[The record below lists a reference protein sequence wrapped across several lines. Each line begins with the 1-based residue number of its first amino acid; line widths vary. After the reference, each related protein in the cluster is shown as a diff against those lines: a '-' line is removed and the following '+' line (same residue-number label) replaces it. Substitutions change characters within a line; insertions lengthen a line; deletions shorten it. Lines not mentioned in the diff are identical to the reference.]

1 MTLAKTARDLGSP
14 GRDDLYGDGEAD
26 AFAAVMAVP
35 ADSAT
40 PVAAASGTTKR
51 EDVQPRREEPNIRA
65 IEQPSLSSA
74 DDKAAIS
81 QADRPATR

>member
-14 GRDDLYGDGEAD
+14 GRDDLFGDGEAD

-40 PVAAASGTTKR
+40 PFAPLTL
-51 EDVQPRREEPNIRA
+51 
-65 IEQPSLSSA
+65 PSPPEGE
-74 DDKAAIS
+74 
-81 QADRPATR
+81 RVG